1 MDTPSMEKV
10 KYLFNRC
17 KTYKE
22 DVKTEL
28 NEAFELT
35 DTFFKIADTGK
46 KENQKVRNI
55 DYTITSSRKFLA
67 NFTMSNVFNKNNRWS
82 TLEIDEGAYL
92 ANSGTGIE
100 LGKDIIKDVNEVL
113 EKNSDTTFRFIQSSN
128 YYTEINKAIKDAQ
141 IGTGIV
147 KINKM
152 ASTVK
157 PFSFEYQSYDNFYF
171 CEDAL
176 GKPIIAFKLHYE
188 MNGEEATDAFS
199 SFKGFKLPSELS
211 ENEFDKK
218 ISILEVMIGI
228 FDENTGL
235 YQYYHALTNDKVDTK
250 YAEEFLDYPPFIIFR
265 WETVKTSPW
274 GTAPCRDYLDLFK
287 ELNDNK
293 EKRNRHRDKIVDPP
307 INYFGNIEL
316 MYKASLEAGAIN
328 YAGSG
333 IAGDNLGIQPINLAT
348 NLIPIENDIRE
359 QREAVKQAFLAQP
372 LGDITDPVRSATEQS
387 LRIQLFNKEWS
398 GTGELINTE
407 VLYPVFMSCYLIL
420 DEMGIL
426 DKPEGME
433 DYLQFS
439 KLSYVNE
446 LTKSTGVEE
455 VSNVLNY
462 FNMVGSVVPEQNRQF
477 ILKPDAF
484 AGYASEKM
492 RIPVK
497 ILYSEEERAQ
507 MVQQQEQERQMLLQA
522 QAQMGGL
529 QNETNGQI

>member
-1 MDTPSMEKV
+1 MDTPSLNKV

-22 DVKTEL
+22 DVKSEL
-28 NEAFELT
+28 NEVFEKT
-35 DTFFKIADTGK
+35 DTFFKIEDTGK
-46 KENQKVRNI
+46 KEKGKVRNI
-55 DYTITSSRKFLA
+55 DYSIINSRKFLA
-67 NFTMSNVFNKNNRWS
+67 NFTMSNVFNKNNRWA

-92 ANSGTGIE
+92 ASSGTGTE
-100 LGKDIIKDVNEVL
+100 LGMDIIKQVDEVL
-113 EKNSDTTFRFIQSSN
+113 EENSDTTFKFIQASN
-128 YYTEINKAIKDAQ
+128 YYTEINKSIKDAQ
-141 IGTGIV
+141 VGTGII
-147 KINKM
+147 KINRM
-152 ASTVK
+152 NSTVK
-157 PFSFEYQSYDNFYF
+157 PFTFEYQSYDNFYF

-188 MNGEEATDAFS
+188 MNGEEMIDAFS
-199 SFKGFKLPSELS
+199 SFKGFKIPSDTS
-211 ENEFDKK
+211 ENDFDKK
-218 ISILEVMIGI
+218 ASVLEVMIGI

-235 YQYYHALTNDKVDTK
+235 YKYYHALTDDKVSTK

-265 WETVKTSPW
+265 WETVKSSPW
-274 GTAPCRDYLDLFK
+274 GTGPCRDYLDLFK
-287 ELNDNK
+287 ELEDNK
-293 EKRNRHRDKIVDPP
+293 AKRAKHRDKIVDPP

-316 MYKASLEAGAIN
+316 MYKANLEAGAIN

-333 IAGDNLGIQPINLAT
+333 IAGDNLGIQPINLST
-348 NLIPIENDIRE
+348 NLIPLENDIKE
-359 QREAVKQAFLAQP
+359 EREAVRQAFLAQP

-407 VLYPVFMSCYLIL
+407 VLYPVFMSCYIIL
-420 DEMGIL
+420 DTMNIL
-426 DKPEGME
+426 SKPEGME
-433 DYLQFS
+433 DYLQYS

-492 RIPVK
+492 RIPNK

-507 MVQQQEQERQMLLQA
+507 MIAQQEQERQLLIQA
-522 QAQMGGL
+522 QAGGVL
-529 QNETNGQI
+529 GGDNQEI